1 MSELFNN
8 VSSIL
13 RDRTIIDLQKENQLL
28 NKKIKNINGLFFG
41 SKVKLINTIHDIDE
55 TEAIMVGINGYNA
68 QILIKDN
75 NNNICLRSVYVNHLI
90 FIDENISEFYYQH
103 ME

>member
-13 RDRTIIDLQKENQLL
+13 RDKTIIDLQKENQLL
-28 NKKIKNINGLFFG
+28 NKKIKNMNGLFFG

-90 FIDENISEFYYQH
+90 FIDENISQFYYQH

>member
-41 SKVKLINTIHDIDE
+41 SKVKLINTIHGIDE

-90 FIDENISEFYYQH
+90 FIDENISEFYYQQ